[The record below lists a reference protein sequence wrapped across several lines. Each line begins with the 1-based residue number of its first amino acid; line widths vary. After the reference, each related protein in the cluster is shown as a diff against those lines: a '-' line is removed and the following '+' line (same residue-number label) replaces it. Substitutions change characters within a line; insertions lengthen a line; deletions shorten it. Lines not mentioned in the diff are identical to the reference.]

1 MVVAVVVD
9 VAAIMTGSCGAFLG
23 VCSAVVAVAPVDRL
37 MAVQV
42 VAMASAADLVVAP
55 VGAAVM
61 AAAVAL
67 AFDHDPKI
75 IMRTLS
81 RLVWVFLLA

>member
-9 VAAIMTGSCGAFLG
+9 VAVTTIGSCGAFLA
-23 VCSAVVAVAPVDRL
+23 VCSAAVVADHADRL
-37 MAVQV
+37 MAVPV
-42 VAMASAADLVVAP
+42 GVLAADLVVAP
-55 VGAAVM
+55 VGAAVT

-75 IMRTLS
+75 TMRTLG